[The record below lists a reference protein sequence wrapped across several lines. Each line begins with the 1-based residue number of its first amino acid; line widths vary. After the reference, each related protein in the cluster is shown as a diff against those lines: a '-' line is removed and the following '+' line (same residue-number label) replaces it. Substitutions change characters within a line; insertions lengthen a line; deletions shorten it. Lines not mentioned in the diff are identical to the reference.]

1 MKAGT
6 PELAVPAGQDQRELR
21 VTANLREIDRVRGFL
36 REAIA
41 GLPFDEEDRLKI
53 ELALHEICVNIAR
66 YAYPRGRKGEMVV
79 RIWQDCGSLFIEV
92 KDKGIPFN
100 PVRKRNP
107 DLMVKLR
114 RGVPG
119 GLGVYFF
126 KTLMDGLSYRRAGG
140 QNILT
145 VRKAI

>member
-1 MKAGT
+1 MRKPAGT
-6 PELAVPAGQDQRELR
+6 GVTVQDAQELR
-21 VTANLREIDRVRGFL
+21 VAADLKEIDRVREFL
-36 REAIA
+36 QEAIA
-41 GLPFDEEDRLKI
+41 GLPFGEEDRLKV
-53 ELALHEICVNIAR
+53 ELALHEIFVNVAR
-66 YAYPRGRKGEMVV
+66 YAYPRGRKGDLTV
-79 RIWQDCGSLFIEV
+79 RIWTDADSLFIEV
-92 KDKGIPFN
+92 RDSGIPFN

-107 DLMVKLR
+107 DLLVKLR
-114 RGVPG
+114 RGIPG

>member
-1 MKAGT
+1 MERTGT
-6 PELAVPAGQDQRELR
+6 DGQDQRELR
-21 VTANLREIDRVRGFL
+21 VTANLKEIDRVRGFL

-41 GLPFDEEDRLKI
+41 DLPFDEEDRLKI

-79 RIWQDCGSLFIEV
+79 RIWRDPGSLIIEV
-92 KDKGIPFN
+92 RDKGIPFN
-100 PVRKRNP
+100 PVRKKNP

-114 RGVPG
+114 RGIPG

>member
-1 MKAGT
+1 MERDAADGRDAK
-6 PELAVPAGQDQRELR
+6 ELR
-21 VTANLREIDRVRGFL
+21 VPADLKEIDRVRDFL
-36 REAIA
+36 REAMA

-53 ELALHEICVNIAR
+53 ELALHEICVNIVR
-66 YAYPRGRKGEMVV
+66 YAYPRGRKKGDMAV
-79 RIWQDCGSLFIEV
+79 RIWHDDGSLIIEV
-92 KDKGIPFN
+92 RDRGIPFN
-100 PVRKRNP
+100 PVRKKNP
-107 DLMVKLR
+107 DLAVKLR

-145 VRKAI
+145 VRKAL